1 MGRDQVTSPV
11 EVAMSSTLLPLDSM
25 TETQLAI
32 ASADDDPPIERED
45 SASNGP
51 ASGPAGGLRACNQE
65 QLLRC
70 YHRDG
75 NVEARRILIERMM
88 PLVRTLARR
97 YVNRGESLDDLI
109 QVGCV
114 GLIKAV
120 DRFDVSRDLRF
131 STFAVPTILGEIKR
145 HFRDRAWSVRVS
157 RGIQELNA
165 KVGREADRLSGKLG
179 RAPTLEELAKA
190 TESSVEQV
198 LEALQGA
205 QAYNTVPLEEPIGD
219 DGEASERFGADD
231 PGFVAAEQRVEIAR
245 GLDALPARERSII
258 LLRFFEGLTQREI
271 ADRIGI
277 SQMHVS
283 RLLRRS
289 IDQMRSQLEA

>member
-1 MGRDQVTSPV
+1 VTSDI
-11 EVAMSSTLLPLDSM
+11 PLD
-25 TETQLAI
+25 E
-32 ASADDDPPIERED
+32 
-45 SASNGP
+45 
-51 ASGPAGGLRACNQE
+51 QE
-65 QLLRC
+65 LLLR

-75 NVEARRILIERMM
+75 DPEARRILIERMM

-97 YVNRGESLDDLI
+97 YVNRGESLEDLI
-109 QVGCV
+109 QVGSV

-120 DRFDVSRDLRF
+120 DRFDVSRELRF

-165 KVGREADRLSGKLG
+165 KIGREADRLSGKLG
-179 RAPTLEELAKA
+179 RSPTVEELAEA

-198 LEALQGA
+198 LEAIQGA
-205 QAYNTVPLEEPIGD
+205 QAYSTVSLDEPVGEE
-219 DGEASERFGADD
+219 GEAAERFGEED
-231 PGFVAAEQRVEIAR
+231 PGFAQAEHRVELAR
-245 GLDALPARERSII
+245 GLGALPPRERSIL
-258 LLRFFEGLTQREI
+258 LLRFYEGLTQREI
-271 ADRIGI
+271 ADRVGI

-289 IDQMRSQLEA
+289 IDRMRAQLEG

>member
-1 MGRDQVTSPV
+1 VTS
-11 EVAMSSTLLPLDSM
+11 EIPLG
-25 TETQLAI
+25 
-32 ASADDDPPIERED
+32 ER
-45 SASNGP
+45 
-51 ASGPAGGLRACNQE
+51 
-65 QLLRC
+65 QLLSR
-70 YHRDG
+70 YHVDRDL
-75 NVEARRILIERMM
+75 EARRILIERMM

-97 YVNRGESLDDLI
+97 YVNRGESLEDLI
-109 QVGCV
+109 QVGSV

-165 KVGREADRLSGKLG
+165 KIGREADRLSTHLG
-179 RAPTLEELAKA
+179 RSPTIEELATA
-190 TESSVEQV
+190 TESTAEAV
-198 LEALQGA
+198 LEAMQGA
-205 QAYNTVPLEEPIGD
+205 QAYSTVSLDEPLGE
-219 DGEASERFGADD
+219 DGETVERFGAED
-231 PGFVAAEQRVEIAR
+231 PGFAQAEHRVELAR
-245 GLDALPARERSII
+245 GLDALPPRERSIL

-271 ADRIGI
+271 ADRVGI

-289 IDQMRSQLEA
+289 IERMRLQLEA

>member
-1 MGRDQVTSPV
+1 VKDAHQP
-11 EVAMSSTLLPLDSM
+11 
-25 TETQLAI
+25 
-32 ASADDDPPIERED
+32 ADDFALLVALDED
-45 SASNGP
+45 E
-51 ASGPAGGLRACNQE
+51 LMR
-65 QLLRC
+65 R
-70 YHRDG
+70 YHVDG
-75 NVEARRILIERMM
+75 NVEARRIVIERTM

-97 YVNRGESLDDLI
+97 YVNRGESLDDLV

-120 DRFDVSRDLRF
+120 DRFDISRELRF

-145 HFRDRAWSVRVS
+145 HFRDHAWSVRVS

-165 KVGREADRLSGKLG
+165 KVGREADRLSGRLG
-179 RAPTLEELAKA
+179 RSPTVEELAEA
-190 TESSVEQV
+190 TESSVEDV

-205 QAYNTVPLEEPIGD
+205 QAYNTVPLEEP
-219 DGEASERFGADD
+219 GADD
-231 PGFVAAEQRVEIAR
+231 GAASDRFGIEDPGFEAAEQRAELAR
-245 GLDALPARERSII
+245 GLASLPARERSII
-258 LLRFFEGLTQREI
+258 LLRFFQGLTQREI

-289 IDQMRSQLEA
+289 VESMQAQLGA